1 MILLAIESSASS
13 VSVAVLSDQK
23 VLGYRWEKME
33 RGQGEALIPLIQ
45 SLLAELGL
53 DIQAI
58 TAVAVAVGPGS
69 FTGVRVALSAARAV
83 GLALNVPVM
92 GVTNFEVASFELPK
106 PLTVVLD
113 TKRGDYYT
121 QFLDETGAVMGE
133 PVVLDSTALKK
144 HLPFVAAGDGA
155 AKLKEEIGCSVLE
168 QPKAPAVCVG
178 QIALERLSHPL
189 PAEPFY
195 LRGADV
201 SL

>member
-45 SLLAELGL
+45 SLLAELNL

-144 HLPFVAAGDGA
+144 HLPFVAAGD
-155 AKLKEEIGCSVLE
+155 SVLE

>member
-144 HLPFVAAGDGA
+144 TF
-155 AKLKEEIGCSVLE
+155 
-168 QPKAPAVCVG
+168 AVCG
-178 QIALERLSHPL
+178 CGRWCRKIKRGNRLFGFGTAQSARRL
-189 PAEPFY
+189 CGANRLGTIEPSLAGRTVLFTG
-195 LRGADV
+195 RGC
-201 SL
+201 